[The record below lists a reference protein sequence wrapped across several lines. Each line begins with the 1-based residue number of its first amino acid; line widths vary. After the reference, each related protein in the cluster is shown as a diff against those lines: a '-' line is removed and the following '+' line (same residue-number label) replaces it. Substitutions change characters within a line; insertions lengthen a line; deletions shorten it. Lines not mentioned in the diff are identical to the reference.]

1 PGPGSDQG
9 SQVGSGPGRAE
20 SGRQPDQGGGSGG
33 PAPERPAQFRH
44 VDRPVRRRGHQ
55 TLGGPRGHRQGSVG
69 PPLTVTRTD
78 VVRILLDIPER
89 DVPLVNATEQNP
101 NKDGKGD
108 LVTLHIPALRSVV
121 SNGEFTGHITR
132 LASALDPQT
141 RTIRA
146 EVHLDNKGGHLRPG
160 MYGTATVLLE
170 ERDYA
175 LTVPSTAL
183 VRRGNKVQLFYVD
196 NPRGDPPCGVVRR
209 LEVELGLDDGRRVE
223 IRSPQ
228 LTGKEQIIAK
238 GNGVVREG
246 DTVIAVPAPLA
257 SDP

>member
-1 PGPGSDQG
+1 QTQPPGASEESPPPSGEGPARRGPGSTGGQGAGDALPGRPGVPPAAISARERTGQEAVRAGAASGGVGTPTEIRPSGPEGGPGPGSNQG
-9 SQVGSGPGRAE
+9 SQAGSGPGRAE

-55 TLGGPRGHRQGSVG
+55 TLGGPRGHRQGSIG

-132 LASALDPQT
+132 LASAL
-141 RTIRA
+141 
-146 EVHLDNKGGHLRPG
+146 
-160 MYGTATVLLE
+160 
-170 ERDYA
+170 
-175 LTVPSTAL
+175 
-183 VRRGNKVQLFYVD
+183 
-196 NPRGDPPCGVVRR
+196 
-209 LEVELGLDDGRRVE
+209 
-223 IRSPQ
+223 
-228 LTGKEQIIAK
+228 
-238 GNGVVREG
+238 
-246 DTVIAVPAPLA
+246 
-257 SDP
+257 